1 MERRSLK
8 KIRASTGFE
17 PVTSAIPVRCSTN
30 WAMKPHI
37 GSEVN
42 LLSSYLPVQW
52 SVYVNRQDL
61 QDNSLN
67 QILCDFEFVDTDFS
81 FLFIMNRQELSFKQ
95 RSLLFTVLLF
105 RYSHLFVVNSIQS
118 SFCRSINVWEH
129 QFAIGQQLPCKI
141 IRHIVSTCVVIIFIK
156 CLEKCARRDWSERVH
171 YISARARSRS
181 ARSTRLRLL
190 FLCTS
195 SCS

>member
-1 MERRSLK
+1 MLTCKLFGCFLPTTE
-8 KIRASTGFE
+8 
-17 PVTSAIPVRCSTN
+17 TN
-30 WAMKPHI
+30 LI
-37 GSEVN
+37 SFV
-42 LLSSYLPVQW
+42 
-52 SVYVNRQDL
+52 VYVNRQDL

-171 YISARARSRS
+171 YISIKHALEKCEKHSPSALVSLHFLVFLKIPKCLYVLYNSTVHPARFS
-181 ARSTRLRLL
+181 
-190 FLCTS
+190 FL
-195 SCS
+195 